1 MNLRELYCSA
11 FSTAFIGVG
20 DDGVM
25 YNALSG
31 SDDKTIMT
39 LQGKPL
45 RMSGPN
51 ANYGPDYITVHPLL
65 ETISTSVSPVIE
77 RMMLAHAQGL
87 HLKIQQLFSAI
98 LIFGASPAE
107 HSKAKGDMGDILR
120 ACADASTTE
129 VNAFKQLMGLSNS
142 PTTQDYRFIR
152 LKIKPQLRK
161 GGVTYPFGCV
171 VTFPLYEKLK
181 THAGKIGTVAITK
194 KAVRVFKK
202 IYEYIFPDIDKD
214 ESYTYQACVNTG
226 PRYSGVLEAV
236 HDICFRLND
245 ISDEM
250 DGVERDTD
258 LIVSDL
264 SWYDAFRNFDTQFIG
279 EARVWTKESTVTA
292 GVRAPAAQ
300 PGLSS
305 TDASRVVDTL
315 NQNARQAASS
325 IFNSPTVNQ
334 SVVANQ
340 PPQLPATPPASVT
353 PTKATRSF
361 EEVMASSGGQPH
373 QAQAGAS
380 VMVDGNGQTWII
392 QNGVPVPCAPMGQA
406 PMQQPAPPPM
416 IRPVAQQ
423 MQPTM
428 MPPGVVGIYTD
439 PQTGMQYYYNASNQI
454 VGTVPMG
461 GMQGMPGNVP
471 VQGMQGYPSQ
481 IPVQRQ
487 GMTSLFGAPS
497 RAPMMGG
504 AQYQAMNTPMMAPA
518 MSMNQGFG
526 MGQQGVQALGGYSGG
541 STPNIHRGF

>member
-1 MNLRELYCSA
+1 MNLRELYSGA

-31 SDDKTIMT
+31 DDDKTIMT

-51 ANYGPDYITVHPLL
+51 ANYGSDYITVHPLL
-65 ETISTSVSPVIE
+65 ETISTTASPVIE

-87 HLKIQQLFSAI
+87 HLKIQQLFTAI
-98 LIFGASPAE
+98 LVFGASPAE
-107 HSKAKGDMGDILR
+107 HSKVKGDVGDILR
-120 ACADASTTE
+120 ACADTSTTE

-142 PTTQDYRFIR
+142 PSTQDFRFIK

-161 GGVTYPFGCV
+161 GGVTYPYGCV

-194 KAVRVFKK
+194 KAVRVFKR

-226 PRYSGVLEAV
+226 PRYSSVLEAV

-245 ISDEM
+245 ISSEM

-258 LIVSDL
+258 LIESDL
-264 SWYDAFRNFDTQFIG
+264 SWYDAFRNFDTQSIA

-292 GVRAPAAQ
+292 GARAPVVQ
-300 PGLSS
+300 PGLSPA
-305 TDASRVVDTL
+305 DASRVVDTL

-325 IFNSPTVNQ
+325 IFNAPTANHSAVVNQ
-334 SVVANQ
+334 A
-340 PPQLPATPPASVT
+340 PQLPTTPPTSVT
-353 PTKATRSF
+353 THKTTRTF
-361 EEVMASSGGQPH
+361 EEVMASSGGQPQH
-373 QAQAGAS
+373 AQSGAS

-392 QNGVPVPCAPMGQA
+392 QNGVPVPCAPMGHT
-406 PMQQPAPPPM
+406 PMQQPSPPPM

-439 PQTGMQYYYNASNQI
+439 PQTGVQYYYNASNQI

-461 GMQGMPGNVP
+461 TMQGMHGNIP
-471 VQGMQGYPSQ
+471 VQGVSNYPNQ

-504 AQYQAMNTPMMAPA
+504 TQYQAINSPMMAPA
-518 MSMNQGFG
+518 VPINQGFG
-526 MGQQGVQALGGYSGG
+526 MGQQNMQTIGGFNGG
-541 STPNIHRGF
+541 STPNVHRGF